1 MNSMSMITCS
11 ALLIISIILCC
22 HPQVTGGHWSMVE
35 HLHRVS
41 FSAER
46 TPRTEMLAGTK
57 VFLHAMLLL
66 CSDDNQ

>member
-11 ALLIISIILCC
+11 VLLIISIIMCC

-46 TPRTEMLAGTK
+46 TPRTEMLAGT
-57 VFLHAMLLL
+57 
-66 CSDDNQ
+66 